1 MKVQLTAKFFLDNGE
16 VKRVDWFEIDPKL
29 IGKIVENDID
39 KPIEIILKSAK
50 DVQDEYKKIFRRL
63 HRQEEMFM
71 VENIKGELA
80 GVPFTKVTYWTLK
93 AEEMTKNVTD
103 STNKATV

>member
-1 MKVQLTAKFFLDNGE
+1 MKVQVTAKFFLDNGE

-29 IGKIVENDID
+29 IGKIVENGVD

-63 HRQEEMFM
+63 HRQGEMFI
-71 VENIKGELA
+71 VENINGELA

-93 AEEMTKNVTD
+93 AREVTKNVTE
-103 STNKATV
+103 STNRASV